1 MEYLAVIRLARPL
14 PMDGHYNLWVLDLPE
29 QRGVFRVGNLI
40 CDEARC
46 ELARSDTMARMSIDE
61 LESEAMKLDPKARAR
76 LAGKLLESLEALSEK
91 ENERLWAE
99 EAKRRDSDSD
109 SDQDGDRSADDV
121 LRDAR
126 GRLG

>member
-1 MEYLAVIRLARPL
+1 
-14 PMDGHYNLWVLDLPE
+14 
-29 QRGVFRVGNLI
+29 
-40 CDEARC
+40 
-46 ELARSDTMARMSIDE
+46 MARMSIDE

-76 LAGKLLESLEALSEK
+76 LAGKLLESLEALSEP

-99 EAKRRDSDSD
+99 EAKRRESDSD
-109 SDQDGDRSADDV
+109 PDQDGDRSADDV

>member
-1 MEYLAVIRLARPL
+1 
-14 PMDGHYNLWVLDLPE
+14 
-29 QRGVFRVGNLI
+29 
-40 CDEARC
+40 
-46 ELARSDTMARMSIDE
+46 MARMSIDE

-99 EAKRRDSDSD
+99 EANRRDSDSD